1 MKAVLGELGAVA
13 AGLLIAGAA
22 VGPGGDRGVLVPP
35 PEAAAQNFLKAM
47 AEHRYT
53 QARQHLAAGL
63 KETEPGELA
72 ALHESLERAHGAV
85 EKVQGQDA
93 WVAGEES
100 TARVSLR
107 FSGGPR
113 DLRLPL
119 RREKGLWKV
128 ASLDSLRALACKPY
142 GTWSGFC

>member
-1 MKAVLGELGAVA
+1 MKAILGELGAVA

-22 VGPGGDRGVLVPP
+22 TGPGGDRGVLVPP
-35 PEAAAQNFLKAM
+35 PEAAAENFLKAL

-53 QARQHLAAGL
+53 QAPHHLAAGL
-63 KETEPGELA
+63 NQTEPGELA
-72 ALHESLERAHGAV
+72 ALHASVERAHGAV
-85 EKVQGQDA
+85 EKVQGEDA
-93 WVAGEES
+93 SVTGQES

-107 FSGGPR
+107 FPYGPR

-128 ASLDSLRALACKPY
+128 ASLDPLRALAASAAEP
-142 GTWSGFC
+142 GL